1 MIHIRWFMT
10 GMSDGDV
17 DMGTLPFA
25 TEGEAAA
32 FARGTTSVQDPPGTE
47 YKFSTEIEAKWFD
60 AGRSDA
66 RNCISNGYGIRTE
79 RLTVPDETMTED
91 PAGQDDHLR

>member
-1 MIHIRWFMT
+1 MIQIRWFMT

-25 TEGEAAA
+25 TEGEAVA
-32 FARGTTSVQDPPGTE
+32 FERGVASIQAPAGTE
-47 YKFSTEIEAKWFD
+47 YKFDTEIEAKWFD

-66 RNCISNGYGIRTE
+66 QNCVANGYGIRTE
-79 RLTVPDETMTED
+79 RI
-91 PAGQDDHLR
+91 